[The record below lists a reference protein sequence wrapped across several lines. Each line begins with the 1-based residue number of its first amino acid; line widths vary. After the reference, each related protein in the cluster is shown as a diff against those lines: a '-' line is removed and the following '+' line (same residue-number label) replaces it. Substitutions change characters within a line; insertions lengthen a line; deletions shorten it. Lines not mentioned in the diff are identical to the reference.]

1 MALDATELQS
11 LLDQLKRARY
21 SGQRSVQF
29 ADRSITWGSDEELAG
44 KIRALEADIAGT
56 GGTTVYRTSY
66 VSHER

>member
-1 MALDATELQS
+1 MALGTAELEA
-11 LLDQLKRARY
+11 LLETLLRARY

-44 KIRALEADIAGT
+44 KSRALQADIART
-56 GGTTVYRTSY
+56 GGATVYRTSY